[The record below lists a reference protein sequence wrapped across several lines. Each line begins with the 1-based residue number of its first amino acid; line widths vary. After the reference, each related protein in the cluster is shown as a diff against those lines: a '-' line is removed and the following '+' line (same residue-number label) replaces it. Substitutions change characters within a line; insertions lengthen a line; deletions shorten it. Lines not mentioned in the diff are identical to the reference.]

1 MTPSARFPLPAP
13 YSYGTS
19 KVTTRDRLVCKIKL
33 AGKNNSS
40 MKAGALSWKTDPGVL
55 S

>member
-13 YSYGTS
+13 YNYGTS